1 MRVSHRQLIIQNPPN
16 SYEIGGFFY
25 AIKMIRGVGIIKKD
39 EALEKLATFR
49 SNIPSNRRFKNGSRS
64 VFTELLASN
73 NRYETD

>member
-1 MRVSHRQLIIQNPPN
+1 MQEKR
-16 SYEIGGFFY
+16 
-25 AIKMIRGVGIIKKD
+25 IRGVGIIKKD
-39 EALEKLATFR
+39 ETLEKLATFR